1 MSVNRIFWGTLAIC
15 FGLLW
20 LLSNLGILPSAI
32 WYQAWRLWPLII
44 ILWGISILFSKSGFK
59 SFWFLIVSV
68 IIIVTVFFVFAL
80 IYHNQKIVQKSQQV
94 DENISEAV
102 ESAHLVFSLGAVNFS
117 LSGEDD
123 CLLCG
128 QSETIS
134 GVEISNSTDAKIQT
148 VRLNQLPF
156 NSFMIGPNYSN
167 RIDLKTRSDL
177 PVRVDIDSGASKIDL
192 NLKAVM
198 LESLDI
204 DSGATSSII
213 VLGEKVN
220 VVDVNISCG
229 ASNFQIQIPE
239 GYAVKVVN
247 KSGLSGNNLSA
258 FGLEKEGETW
268 LSRDYK
274 HNDKVVNINFES
286 GVSNLELKRY

>member
-1 MSVNRIFWGTLAIC
+1 MSVNRIFWATLAIC

-32 WYQAWRLWPLII
+32 WYQAWRLWPIII
-44 ILWGISILFSKSGFK
+44 ILWGVSILFLKSGFK
-59 SFWFLIVSV
+59 SFWFLVLS
-68 IIIVTVFFVFAL
+68 IIIIGAAFSAFAL
-80 IYHNQKIVQKSQQV
+80 IYRNQSIVQKST
-94 DENISEAV
+94 EIHETISEGVKSGRLFFA
-102 ESAHLVFSLGAVNFS
+102 LGAVNFS
-117 LSGEDD
+117 LSGGDD

-239 GYAVKVVN
+239 GFAVKVVN
-247 KSGLSGNNLSA
+247 KSGLSGNNFSA
-258 FGLEKEGETW
+258 FGLDKEGETW

-274 HNDKVVNINFES
+274 LNDKVVNINFES